1 MRSPARTTQRGAR
14 RDRAR
19 ARGFT
24 LIEILVVMLVVS
36 MLMGVGIGF
45 LSRLDTSLDQ
55 AIAVVRSEV
64 RHAREVARNR
74 SSPARV
80 VFEKAKDGV
89 PAKVHSVVLVPIA
102 QWHFEDASGTGSPSV
117 AGTLGGRIVDQGRFG
132 KCLAVDPDVGRPGLI
147 VPTQGLTAFDL
158 TVGFKVRVDVWLD
171 EDQAATILTLPK
183 TFSLGVRSGL
193 LPTADLGLEPN
204 GVGPRL
210 TGTRPL
216 LPNAWT
222 TLEVSYDRLTFRLA
236 VDGVDV
242 ASIPATGKPFQD
254 KQASLVISD
263 PGSPVAG
270 RIDECFL
277 LAYEQT
283 DPIVLQPEVDLVEAP
298 AVLQFDSQGEPDPG
312 MHPGPVRIVV
322 GRRPER
328 TSMNLHQSVNSR

>member
-1 MRSPARTTQRGAR
+1 VRSPARTTQRGAR

-36 MLMGVGIGF
+36 MLMGVGVGF

-74 SSPARV
+74 SSPAHV
-80 VFEKAKDGV
+80 VFEKSRDGY
-89 PAKVHSVVLVPIA
+89 PAKVHSVVLVPVA
-102 QWHFEDASGTGSPSV
+102 HWHFEDQTGTGSPNV
-117 AGTLGGRIVDQGRFG
+117 AGTLGGRVVDQGRFG
-132 KCLAVDPDVGRPGLI
+132 KCLAVDPDIGRAGLT

-158 TVGFKVRVDVWLD
+158 SVGFKVRVDVWLD
-171 EDQAATILTLPK
+171 SDQAATVITLPK
-183 TFSLGVRSGL
+183 TFSLGVKSGL
-193 LPTADLGLEPN
+193 LPTAELGLEPS

-210 TGTRPL
+210 TGPRPL
-216 LPNAWT
+216 LPNTWT
-222 TLEVSYDRLTFRLA
+222 TLEISYDRIAFRLA
-236 VDGVDV
+236 VDGIDV
-242 ASIPATGKPFQD
+242 ASIAATARPFQD
-254 KQASLVISD
+254 LQASLVVSD

-283 DPIVLQPEVDLVEAP
+283 APILLQPEVEIVEAP
-298 AVLQFDSQGEPDPG
+298 AVLQFDSQGEPDAG

-322 GRRPER
+322 GRDRDRKTLTLEPGGILR
-328 TSMNLHQSVNSR
+328 